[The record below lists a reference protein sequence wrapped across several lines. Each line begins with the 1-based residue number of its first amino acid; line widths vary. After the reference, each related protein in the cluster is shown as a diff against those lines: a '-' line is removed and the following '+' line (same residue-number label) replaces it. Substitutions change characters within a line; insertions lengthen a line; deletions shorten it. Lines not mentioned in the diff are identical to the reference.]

1 MFIYAPLGYRINN
14 IMKNYGDTL
23 EDAKKHIEYSDKS
36 RSKYYSVIANKN
48 WGDKINYDLC
58 LNSSIGNEETA
69 KIIVEYVKKINKK

>member
-58 LNSSIGNEETA
+58 LNPSIGNEETA